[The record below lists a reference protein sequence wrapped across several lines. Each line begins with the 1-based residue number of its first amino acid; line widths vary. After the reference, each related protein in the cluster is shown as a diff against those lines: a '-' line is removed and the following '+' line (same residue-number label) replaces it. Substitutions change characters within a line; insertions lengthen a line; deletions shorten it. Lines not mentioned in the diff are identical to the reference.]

1 MTPVPNPSETP
12 QELLGIESALD
23 RLARADA
30 GSMPSDLPGRIASS
44 TWAARA
50 VVVRPD
56 VAARIGGRSVSGWRA
71 AASLMILLGGATFAG
86 WLATRS
92 SVGARGASVASADA
106 TLAPRAPTDERV
118 ASQPAN
124 VAPPNRIMRDAA
136 ARQPLT
142 ERPPIRAATSGR
154 TTTARAAHV
163 DDAIRPG
170 RSEGIDPA
178 SARASRS
185 SADSIP
191 SSSCGVSDG
200 FGTGVIR
207 VPPQA

>member
-106 TLAPRAPTDERV
+106 TLASDVWSAV
-118 ASQPAN
+118 
-124 VAPPNRIMRDAA
+124 DAA
-136 ARQPLT
+136 WSDDAW
-142 ERPPIRAATSGR
+142 AR
-154 TTTARAAHV
+154 TTSALQEADALRV
-163 DDAIRPG
+163 SIDAIG
-170 RSEGIDPA
+170 RDGWSVSEIVDTDWLQ
-178 SARASRS
+178 
-185 SADSIP
+185 DSM
-191 SSSCGVSDG
+191 
-200 FGTGVIR
+200 
-207 VPPQA
+207 